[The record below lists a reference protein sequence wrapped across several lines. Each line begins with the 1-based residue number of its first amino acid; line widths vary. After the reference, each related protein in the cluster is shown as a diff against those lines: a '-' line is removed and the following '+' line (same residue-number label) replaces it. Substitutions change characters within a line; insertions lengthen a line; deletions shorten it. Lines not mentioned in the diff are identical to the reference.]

1 MAAVVPRFVD
11 PDQPLGSI
19 NQFSIEVTSF
29 EGFIQWLVHLLP
41 FLTAAFAA
49 INLVVHIY
57 HMLGICAEVLAVP
70 MDKQRFFLLAAFIPI
85 L

>member
-1 MAAVVPRFVD
+1 MTFPIAI
-11 PDQPLGSI
+11 SK
-19 NQFSIEVTSF
+19 
-29 EGFIQWLVHLLP
+29 
-41 FLTAAFAA
+41 A
-49 INLVVHIY
+49 INLVVY

>member
-1 MAAVVPRFVD
+1 MATVVPRFVD
-11 PDQPLGSI
+11 PDQPLDST

-41 FLTAAFAA
+41 FLTAAFVA
-49 INLVVHIY
+49 INPVVHIY
-57 HMLGICAEVLAVP
+57 HMLGICAEVLAAP
-70 MDKQRFFLLAAFIPI
+70 MGKLQFFLLVAFIPI